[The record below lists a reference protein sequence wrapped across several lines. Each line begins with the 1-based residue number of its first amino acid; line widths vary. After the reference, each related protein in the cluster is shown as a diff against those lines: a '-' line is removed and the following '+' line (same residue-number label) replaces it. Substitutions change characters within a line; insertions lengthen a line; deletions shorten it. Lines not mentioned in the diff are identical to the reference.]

1 MQVSVIHREEVKSH
15 VAETACQLLERKLA
29 IPSKFIRILSIGCG
43 DGTFDIKI
51 LQTITN
57 RFPDWKIYYV
67 GVDVDRKF
75 CQQARELLN
84 ALKNV
89 EVEIIVLDFEQ
100 MDFSKVEIPPC
111 DLVLAVHVLYY
122 MRDIKKALSDV
133 QRLRKPDGKVYI
145 I

>member
-1 MQVSVIHREEVKSH
+1 MQVSVTHREEVKSH
-15 VAETACQLLERKLA
+15 VAETACQLLKRKLA
-29 IPSKFIRILSIGCG
+29 IPTKSIRILSIGCG

-57 RFPDWKIYYV
+57 RFPDWKICYV

-89 EVEIIVLDFEQ
+89 KVEIMILDFQQ
-100 MDFSKVEIPPC
+100 MDFSRVEIPPC

-122 MRDIKKALSDV
+122 MRDIKKVLSDV

-145 I
+145 